1 MCIRDRTNAARHQV
15 DPVVSV
21 RVTSGQTVVVE
32 VVSTG
37 RVRPQPGTG
46 AGLEG
51 LRERAASVGG
61 TLEAWQAEETFTV
74 RAELAA

>member
-1 MCIRDRTNAARHQV
+1 MAEALTNAARHQV

-21 RVTSGQTVVVE
+21 RVTPGQTVVVE

-37 RVRPQPGTG
+37 RVCPQPGTG
-46 AGLEG
+46 VGLEG
-51 LRERAASVGG
+51 LRERAASAGG
-61 TLEAWQAEETFTV
+61 TLEAWQAGETFTV